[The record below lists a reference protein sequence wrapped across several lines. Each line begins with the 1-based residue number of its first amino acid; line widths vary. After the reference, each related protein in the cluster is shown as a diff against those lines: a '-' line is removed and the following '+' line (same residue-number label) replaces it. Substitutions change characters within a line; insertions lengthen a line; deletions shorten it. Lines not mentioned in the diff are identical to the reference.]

1 MKKIIDINK
10 LEMREV
16 HLTCPVKPEDLIP
29 LQLGDQVYLSGVIY
43 TGREGFYQH
52 LIDQGLEL
60 PVPISEISN
69 VNFHCSPAASASED
83 GHVIKAVTATASF
96 RFGKW
101 MEEFF
106 KKTACKIIIGKAGMT
121 SADYKKHFVPA
132 GAIYLTTVGYGL
144 GATYGRAIRKVQ
156 NAYWLEEL
164 GVAQAVWV
172 LEVEKMGPFI
182 VESDSEGKSLFEQC
196 NEKINENLK
205 SLYEKFPQPVL
216 RRFGEEVER
225 EHEVI

>member
-16 HLTCPVKPEDLIP
+16 HLTCPVKSEDLIP

-69 VNFHCSPAASASED
+69 VNFHCSPAASASEY

>member
-1 MKKIIDINK
+1 MKNDIDMNK

-16 HLTCPVKPEDLIP
+16 YLTCPVKSEDLVT
-29 LQLGDQVYLSGVIY
+29 LKLGDQVYLSGVIF
-43 TGREGFYQH
+43 TGREGLYQR
-52 LIDQGLEL
+52 LIEQNLEL
-60 PVPISEISN
+60 PVPVTEISN
-69 VNFHCSPAASASED
+69 VNFQCSPAATANEE
-83 GHVIKAVTATASF
+83 GYVVKAVTATASF

-101 MEEFF
+101 MEAFF

-132 GAIYLTTVGYGL
+132 GAVYL
-144 GATYGRAIRKVQ
+144 
-156 NAYWLEEL
+156 LEEL

-182 VESDSEGKSLFEQC
+182 VESDSEGNSLFELC
-196 NEKINENLK
+196 NEKVNENLK

-216 RRFGEEVER
+216 RRFGEEVDR
-225 EHEVI
+225 ENEMI

>member
-16 HLTCPVKPEDLIP
+16 HLTCPVKSEDLIP

-43 TGREGFYQH
+43 TGRESFYQH

-83 GHVIKAVTATASF
+83 GYVIKAVTATASF

-121 SADYKKHFVPA
+121 SADYKKHFVPD
-132 GAIYLTTVGYGL
+132 GGNLFDYGGL
-144 GATYGRAIRKVQ
+144 WIGSHFTDAR
-156 NAYWLEEL
+156 L
-164 GVAQAVWV
+164 
-172 LEVEKMGPFI
+172 
-182 VESDSEGKSLFEQC
+182 
-196 NEKINENLK
+196 
-205 SLYEKFPQPVL
+205 EKF
-216 RRFGEEVER
+216 RMHIG
-225 EHEVI
+225 

>member
-1 MKKIIDINK
+1 MKNDIDMNK

-16 HLTCPVKPEDLIP
+16 YLTCPVKSEDLVT
-29 LQLGDQVYLSGVIY
+29 LKLGDQVYLSGVIF
-43 TGREGFYQH
+43 TGREGLYQR
-52 LIDQGLEL
+52 LIEQNLEL
-60 PVPISEISN
+60 PVPVTEISN
-69 VNFHCSPAASASED
+69 VNFQCSPAATANEE
-83 GHVIKAVTATASF
+83 GYVVKAVTATASF

-101 MEEFF
+101 MEAFF

-132 GAIYLTTVGYGL
+132 GAVYLTTVGYGL
-144 GATYGRAIRKVQ
+144 GATYGRTIRKVL

-182 VESDSEGKSLFEQC
+182 VESDSEGNSLFELC
-196 NEKINENLK
+196 NEKVNENLK

-216 RRFGEEVER
+216 RRFGEEVDR